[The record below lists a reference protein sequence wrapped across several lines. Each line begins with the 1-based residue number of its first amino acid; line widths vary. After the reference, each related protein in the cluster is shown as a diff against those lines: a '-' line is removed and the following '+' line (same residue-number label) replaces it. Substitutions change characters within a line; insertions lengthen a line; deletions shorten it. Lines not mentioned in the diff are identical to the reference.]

1 MTKTNTNTKTYS
13 RKDVRF
19 TTVGELDALRTR
31 ATITVD
37 GYNYSVTEFN
47 CLHKRTIKA
56 FLIAELEKLAGII
69 IE

>member
-1 MTKTNTNTKTYS
+1 MSKTTYS

-37 GYNYSVTEFN
+37 GYNYSVIEYN
-47 CLHKRTIKA
+47 CFHKRTIKA
-56 FLIAELEKLAGII
+56 YLIAELEKMANIT